1 MGVLTLRKLDLPDG
15 FTDGEWRIIKA
26 AVGLH
31 NAKEV
36 NPGLKAP
43 LAAMVN
49 VTRDADKVDIFSVI
63 LDHLSRPH
71 SSGQVV
77 IHQLEVHPTRYTP
90 AVFEMV
96 MSGGPCDYGL
106 LRYDKDFLLLLTGWL
121 FSLNYGTSAR
131 LLRERGLVD
140 RTFGLLPE
148 TDEIKVLE
156 EKVFHHMKTL
166 EAGRLQE

>member
-1 MGVLTLRKLDLPDG
+1 
-15 FTDGEWRIIKA
+15 
-26 AVGLH
+26 
-31 NAKEV
+31 
-36 NPGLKAP
+36 
-43 LAAMVN
+43 
-49 VTRDADKVDIFSVI
+49 
-63 LDHLSRPH
+63 
-71 SSGQVV
+71 
-77 IHQLEVHPTRYTP
+77 
-90 AVFEMV
+90 